1 MVINTVDGA
10 ALVPSANGGDPT
22 DQDDITVHDSTSQV
36 SLTTSSIR
44 RRKNVLADRVKKEA
58 ILEKHRLEKERENL
72 EETESKMKEK
82 VERKKNELRRKE
94 GLAQCNFDIR
104 VLMIK
109 AAEEKE
115 MAEMENEV
123 RKRERGEKERM
134 GPKGDS
140 NAAYLLPPASIT
152 ADCPSTSSIIFFLH
166 HPFVSS
172 HIISTHLVSS
182 QLPLISSLISLV
194 LYRLLPHLLFAFLRC
209 SHQWRRRT
217 LG

>member
-10 ALVPSANGGDPT
+10 TLVPSANGGDPT

-140 NAAYLLPPASIT
+140 NAAFLLPPASIT
-152 ADCPSTSSIIFFLH
+152 ADFTQPTTALPPPPSSFFYII
-166 HPFVSS
+166 PSS
-172 HIISTHLVSS
+172 HLTSS
-182 QLPLISSLISLV
+182 QLTSS
-194 LYRLLPHLLFAFLRC
+194 HLNFL
-209 SHQWRRRT
+209 
-217 LG
+217 